1 MQQQRPVPADLHGVL
16 PAADRVDAARPA
28 PGSHVG
34 TLGAQPDGR
43 PEGRAVVCVVVPVR
57 TISSSNAREH
67 WAVRARRVKTERA
80 AALLVLR
87 STGCPLWTAP
97 LVVRLTRI
105 SGPRGKTLDDDNLR
119 GCLKAIRDGVAD
131 WLGVQD
137 NDPRITWRYDQ
148 RKADAWGVEIEVT
161 A

>member
-16 PAADRVDAARPA
+16 PAADRVDAQARRQGGDVVAPA
-28 PGSHVG
+28 AIADGGAVGS
-34 TLGAQPDGR
+34 
-43 PEGRAVVCVVVPVR
+43 RALRVVVPVR

>member
-1 MQQQRPVPADLHGVL
+1 MGSPAL
-16 PAADRVDAARPA
+16 R
-28 PGSHVG
+28 
-34 TLGAQPDGR
+34 
-43 PEGRAVVCVVVPVR
+43 VVVPVR

-67 WAVRARRVKTERA
+67 WAVRARRVKAERGA
-80 AALLVLR
+80 AFAAVFVAGGG
-87 STGCPLWTAP
+87 SAAMEPAP
-97 LVVRLTRI
+97 GTVVRLTRI
-105 SGPRGKTLDDDNLR
+105 TGPRGKTLDDDNLR

-148 RKADAWGVEIEVT
+148 RKAEAWGVEIEVT